1 ISAGSA
7 ALTTP
12 FSVAGP
18 ASITA
23 TYNGDATFATSSSG
37 AASLTIGNNATAV
50 ITTSANN
57 VAVGATPTYTATLT
71 GTLGTVAGTV
81 QFLLDGVNLGAA
93 QTLNGSGVASIAS
106 TALTARSHLVTI
118 KYTPATTSPYN
129 AFNVD
134 TVTSSSGVALIETA
148 RQPLTPGNLLVV
160 QRGDG
165 TTNLGSSGYLVF
177 LDEYRPSGQLVQRIA
192 LPNADGGST
201 HALLLSGQHGPEG

>member
-71 GTLGTVAGTV
+71 GPLGTVAGTG
-81 QFLLDGVNLGAA
+81 QFVLDGGDLGSI
-93 QTLNGSGVASIAS
+93 QTLNGSGAASIAT
-106 TALTARSHLVTI
+106 TAPTARSHPATPQH
-118 KYTPATTSPYN
+118 TPA
-129 AFNVD
+129 A
-134 TVTSSSGVALIETA
+134 
-148 RQPLTPGNLLVV
+148 
-160 QRGDG
+160 
-165 TTNLGSSGYLVF
+165 
-177 LDEYRPSGQLVQRIA
+177 
-192 LPNADGGST
+192 
-201 HALLLSGQHGPEG
+201 